1 MAALLEGG
9 LHGFDGFFATDE
21 QRQDHVVEHYDIPD
35 GQHRQQV
42 GDLLFAGG
50 RRLFVAGRPLVLS
63 GGIHRLAQ
71 GILQLGQHIFQRM
84 VVLFLIRHIY
94 SRTAYRCL
102 HWQML

>member
-1 MAALLEGG
+1 MILFNRMVDQGNTLYLIEHSLDVMKDSDYIVELGPGG
-9 LHGFDGFFATDE
+9 GMDG
-21 QRQDHVVEHYDIPD
+21 
-35 GQHRQQV
+35 